1 MMTEVR
7 AVPLNAQLPILVTL
21 WGILTEAR
29 LEHCSNALSP
39 ILVTL
44 LGMLTEARLEH
55 CSNALCPILVTP

>member
-55 CSNALCPILVTP
+55 C